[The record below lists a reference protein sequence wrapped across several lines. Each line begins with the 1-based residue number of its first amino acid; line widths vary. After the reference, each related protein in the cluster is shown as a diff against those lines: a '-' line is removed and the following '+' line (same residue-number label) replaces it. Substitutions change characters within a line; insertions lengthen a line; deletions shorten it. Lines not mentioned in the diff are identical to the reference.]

1 MKNVKLNQ
9 KLVEDINER
18 DNALAGI
25 VKKWKTEAMLSSD
38 IFNLGTTFEYM
49 QSETDA
55 YQTIKM
61 SSSLFENTITNVENY
76 TQEKYNKSYY
86 KELLDAGMIFVK
98 PFKLSESYNAQTHEL
113 TLKIVKSSVCNSSIE
128 LNSTEFDETL
138 GNTIVQNDSSKSI
151 NVNIVIGDQNT
162 VMNNKKSSVS
172 NNSIELNSTEFDETL
187 GNTIVLKNVENAKYV
202 RPHFHVKFKGQTN
215 PVIFTN
221 TGIWLFSLRAVIKLG
236 MFMTGTEKARLFRDK
251 IIDQLAL
258 GQVAQ
263 ETADEYF
270 EAIFDKDHIKLY
282 ANDTE
287 KLLEM
292 LDRSYKYD
300 LMKGVIT
307 KSVDPMKRKVKM
319 IDARKAEFEKDIQG
333 YQQQIDAYVNIDEDL
348 FFDKI
353 ETLKTKISETDRI
366 IAALDGVFRTLTL
379 RLRAVDVVVNKMSL
393 KSGSASNNMDGVKAT
408 ITKIRKIIAEDRP
421 VPPELQ
427 GSFDVRKMNKLLRDE
442 LGLIDTEGVY
452 AIVTDSKGNEKE
464 LTGHVIEDAWVER
477 YTEEFINSI
486 QSGQERNGNSSCK
499 FIKWSEFGMRFISLL
514 FYKHYVENWTETD
527 FFKLTEDDWKKLV
540 YDGYIEEKMREYN
553 SL

>member
-1 MKNVKLNQ
+1 MGINVKVNVNVNGNNNVEVGNTTIDNSKVTNQNLINDKDMRDDSLAKLVDKMKNDALVRSDIWNLGEDSVFHTVFGEYMTIKQIAALFGLELND
-9 KLVEDINER
+9 KGDCKTIETYLKDERNGKKNEYK
-18 DNALAGI
+18 DELIKAG
-25 VKKWKTEAMLSSD
+25 VKKFTKSELE
-38 IFNLGTTFEYM
+38 NLKNSIP
-49 QSETDA
+49 SERRDCETVG
-55 YQTIKM
+55 
-61 SSSLFENTITNVENY
+61 NTQI
-76 TQEKYNKSYY
+76 
-86 KELLDAGMIFVK
+86 
-98 PFKLSESYNAQTHEL
+98 
-113 TLKIVKSSVCNSSIE
+113 
-128 LNSTEFDETL
+128 DETPSFAIPNR
-138 GNTIVQNDSSKSI
+138 GCI
-151 NVNIVIGDQNT
+151 
-162 VMNNKKSSVS
+162 
-172 NNSIELNSTEFDETL
+172 
-187 GNTIVLKNVENAKYV
+187 
-202 RPHFHVKFKGQTN
+202 
-215 PVIFTN
+215 IFP
-221 TGIWLFSLRAVIKLG
+221 LRAVIKLG
-236 MFMTGTEKARLFRDK
+236 MFMTGTEKAKLFRDK
-251 IIDQLAL
+251 IIDELAL
-258 GQVAQ
+258 GQTAQ

-270 EAIFDKDHIKLY
+270 EAMFDKENIKLY

-287 KLLEM
+287 KLLEL
-292 LDRSYKYD
+292 LDISFKYD
-300 LMKGVIT
+300 LMKGIIRKDT
-307 KSVDPMKRKVKM
+307 DPMKRKVKM

-333 YQQQIDAYVNIDEDL
+333 YQQQIDAYVKIDEDL

-353 ETLKTKISETDRI
+353 ETLKTKISETNRI

-427 GSFDVRKMNKLLRDE
+427 GAFDVRKMNKLLRDE

-486 QSGQERNGNSSCK
+486 QSGQERNGNSACK

-514 FYKHYVENWTETD
+514 FYKHYVENWDETD